1 VAPPT
6 RGGGGGGEGGGGM
19 MLTILTGHS
28 FSVDVSSDIF
38 HIYPHGICMTY
49 A

>member
-1 VAPPT
+1 
-6 RGGGGGGEGGGGM
+6 

-38 HIYPHGICMTY
+38 HIYPPWDMYDVRMYGNTCKGVV
-49 A
+49 AKL

>member
-1 VAPPT
+1 
-6 RGGGGGGEGGGGM
+6 M

-38 HIYPHGICMTY
+38 HIYPHGIRMMYVCMEIHVKGL
-49 A
+49 